1 MEVMDKV
8 NHIPFSEILE
18 LQTINQTEQVIYEG
32 LSYDAK
38 AKSV

>member
-1 MEVMDKV
+1 MNKV
-8 NHIPFSEILE
+8 NHLPFSEVLK

-38 AKSV
+38 AKSM